1 MPVKK
6 STARRCTLPGKSIGS
21 VEDFY
26 EQISRKLG
34 FPATFGRNLDAL
46 WDVLT
51 TDVEGPVKIF
61 WKNSA
66 FSKDSMGK
74 DFERISAL
82 LRDVAKERE
91 DIEVVFE

>member
-1 MPVKK
+1 MPVRK
-6 STARRCTLPGKSIGS
+6 SPARRCTLQGKSIGS
-21 VEDFY
+21 VEEFY
-26 EQISRKLG
+26 DQISRRLG
-34 FPATFGRNLDAL
+34 FPAHFGRNLDAL

-51 TDVEGPVKIF
+51 TDVKGPVKIV

-66 FSKDSMGK
+66 SSKDSLGK

-91 DIEVVFE
+91 DLEIVFE